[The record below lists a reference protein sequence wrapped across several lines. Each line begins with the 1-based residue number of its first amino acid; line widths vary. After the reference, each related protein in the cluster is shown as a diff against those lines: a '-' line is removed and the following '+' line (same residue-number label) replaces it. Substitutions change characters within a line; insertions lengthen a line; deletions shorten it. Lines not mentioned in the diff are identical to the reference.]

1 VYTNKHEYLLRKL
14 LEALRLGVAGR
25 DAFAVSKPD
34 PGHLTQVITLA
45 GGAPSR
51 AIMVG
56 DSNVDIAKRA
66 LVPSILVSF
75 GYAPNGWRSLLPM
88 PSLTCRPA
96 LARGHRPPRRCAG

>member
-1 VYTNKHEYLLRKL
+1 M
-14 LEALRLGVAGR
+14 AGR
-25 DAFAVSKPD
+25 DAFAVPKPD

-45 GGAPSR
+45 GGVPSR

-75 GYAPNGWRSLLPM
+75 GYAPNGMGELAPDAVIDHVDQLLPAV
-88 PSLTCRPA
+88 TA
-96 LARGHRPPRRCAG
+96 LLVAAPDKQSRR